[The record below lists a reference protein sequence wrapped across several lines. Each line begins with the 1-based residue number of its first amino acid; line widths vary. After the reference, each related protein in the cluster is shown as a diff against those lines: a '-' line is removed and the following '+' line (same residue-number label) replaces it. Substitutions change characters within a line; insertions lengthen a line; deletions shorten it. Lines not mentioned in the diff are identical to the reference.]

1 MHATLL
7 VILANITHIP
17 LLALLSWAVSRK
29 FVSAQP
35 LPALL
40 AKPARVFKF
49 FLFVVLLGLA
59 GCANTDP
66 LATASGPVF
75 ALNAGHWQPSPQD
88 LTVPPLIPNQ

>member
-7 VILANITHIP
+7 VILANVTHIP
-17 LLALLSWAVSRK
+17 LLALLSWIAYRK
-29 FVSAQP
+29 FVSAKP
-35 LPALL
+35 FPALL

-49 FLFVVLLGLA
+49 FLFVALLGFA

-88 LTVPPLIPNQ
+88 LTVPPPIPNQ

>member
-1 MHATLL
+1 MHPFHLMMKLPILLLLIFLLIRHFRIGRAVNGSGTVARVGATLL
-7 VILANITHIP
+7 FI
-17 LLALLSWAVSRK
+17 ALLG
-29 FVSAQP
+29 F
-35 LPALL
+35 
-40 AKPARVFKF
+40 
-49 FLFVVLLGLA
+49 A